1 MPTLTFYNKKKTAA
15 ETAIQKLSDMLENPS
30 VRDIIVVVKSLE
42 IMDDEARVSGYDAL
56 VEKLVEK
63 ATSVMGSALADD
75 DMMYIVRAIS
85 YGDIP
90 FGSEEWW
97 KLRHKDSENVNI
109 HGDVIVGLRTL
120 ESFGEV
126 TLETFYGEQ
135 A

>member
-1 MPTLTFYNKKKTAA
+1 MPALSFYNSKKIAA

-30 VRDIIVVVKSLE
+30 VRDIIITVKSLE

-56 VEKLVEK
+56 LIKLVQK
-63 ATSVMGSALADD
+63 ATEVMSTDLADD

-90 FGSEEWW
+90 FGSEQWW
-97 KLRHKDSENVNI
+97 KLRHKDSENINI
-109 HGDVIVGLRTL
+109 NGDVEVGLRTL
-120 ESFGEV
+120 ESFGEIA
-126 TLETFYGEQ
+126 LETFYGEQ